1 MLSVQITDVRMAPS
15 GQGHE
20 AISHYFW
27 KDDSNGTSNWA
38 DKASMVDWVR
48 GPSNQ
53 AWVGGP
59 VKSAWV
65 EVVEN
70 SGGQPYLRT
79 RADGVLSDNLL
90 SLPGAR

>member
-1 MLSVQITDVRMAPS
+1 MSVQITDVKMAPS

-48 GPSNQ
+48 GNPNQ